1 MSETASRPIP
11 TWYWFAAGAALIW
24 NLLGAL
30 TYIASVTMSPEA
42 VAQLTE
48 AERQLREATPAF
60 VTGAYAVAVFAGTF
74 GAAFLLLRK
83 NWAVHAFAVS
93 LVALL
98 VQFGY
103 MFLAMNII
111 AAAGAASTI
120 FPAFIILIG
129 LMLLRFSLSARRNGW
144 LK

>member
-1 MSETASRPIP
+1 MSETATKPIP
-11 TWYWFAAGAALIW
+11 TWFWFAAGGALIW
-24 NLLGAL
+24 NLIGAL
-30 TYIASVTMSPEA
+30 SYIASVTMSVET

-48 AERQLREATPAF
+48 AERQLRDATPAF

-83 NWAVHAFAVS
+83 SWAVHAFSIS
-93 LVALL
+93 LIALL

-103 MFLAMNII
+103 LFLAMNII
-111 AAAGAASTI
+111 ATAGGATTI

-129 LMLLRFSLSARRNGW
+129 LLLLRFSLSAQRNGW

>member
-1 MSETASRPIP
+1 MSETASKPIP

-24 NLLGAL
+24 NLIGAL
-30 TYIASVTMSPEA
+30 TYIASVMMSPEA
-42 VAQLTE
+42 VAQLSK

-74 GAAFLLLRK
+74 GAAFLLLRRS
-83 NWAVHAFAVS
+83 WAVPAYSVS

-111 AAAGAASTI
+111 AATGAVSAV
-120 FPAFIILIG
+120 FPAFIIIIG
-129 LMLLRFSLSARRNGW
+129 LLLLRFAYSARRNGW
-144 LK
+144 LH